1 MFDCM
6 MVDIWHKSSRWSV
19 LTCVQL
25 LDFNKFDVVGSYPR
39 DFDFLPMKTHKK
51 TPKSNKWSKSF
62 PLKLFD

>member
-19 LTCVQL
+19 LTCIQL

-39 DFDFLPMKTHKK
+39 NFDFLPMKTQ
-51 TPKSNKWSKSF
+51 KSNKWSKAF